1 MKYQRLLETEQM
13 LYTIYCYI
21 TNAIIYMCVCV
32 CVRVCV
38 CVCVCVYTLY
48 NGSNTSKTRM
58 LNMKSNL
65 YYGMGEIKLNCK
77 THTIV

>member
-32 CVRVCV
+32 CVCACV
-38 CVCVCVYTLY
+38 CVCVCVFVCILCIMVVIQVKPECSIWRVIYTMVWV
-48 NGSNTSKTRM
+48 R
-58 LNMKSNL
+58 
-65 YYGMGEIKLNCK
+65 
-77 THTIV
+77 

>member
-1 MKYQRLLETEQM
+1 MHDFLRNVANVEY
-13 LYTIYCYI
+13 
-21 TNAIIYMCVCV
+21 VC
-32 CVRVCV
+32 VCV